1 MIRVF
6 LADDHP
12 VVLNGMMAMFAGEPD
27 LAVAGTALSATELME
42 KLGAGDDY
50 DVLLLDLNFA
60 DGDGL
65 VLCRRISK
73 TYPNIRMIALT
84 NIEETAIVKNM
95 MKSGARGYLLKS
107 VSRDELLFAIRKVYN
122 THEDYLQTDL
132 QKKILNAAMGI
143 KSSAEYIPKLT
154 SREKDVLHCIVEGL
168 TTQEMADRLFVSVST
183 VETHRLNL
191 LQKFGVPNMAALVRE
206 AMLKGFL

>member
-12 VVLNGMMAMFAGEPD
+12 VVLNGIAAMLAGEPD
-27 LAVAGTALSATELME
+27 LAVTGTALSAAALME
-42 KLGAGDDY
+42 KLQREDDY

-60 DGDGL
+60 DGDGMA
-65 VLCRRISK
+65 LCRRISK
-73 TYPNIRMIALT
+73 TYPSLCIIVLT

-95 MKSGARGYLLKS
+95 IKSGARGYLLKS
-107 VSRDELLFAIRKVYN
+107 VSRDELLLAIRKVHNSNEAYIQS
-122 THEDYLQTDL
+122 EL
-132 QKKILNAAMGI
+132 QKKILGTAMGI
-143 KSSAEYIPKLT
+143 KPSTAYIPKLT
-154 SREKDVLHCIVEGL
+154 AREKDILVCIVEGL

-183 VETHRLNL
+183 IETHRLNL

-206 AMLKGFL
+206 AILKGLI